1 MQVFALKR
9 LVQLEA
15 KYGPQPTHK
24 EALLHQIIH
33 KLHEVS
39 VTSVYI
45 HGTVLL
51 PLQVQGNNDMDGANF
66 RAVLYFFLCTD
77 GSELAQKVTTFL
89 KVISIRINTAC
100 FYNRKL

>member
-1 MQVFALKR
+1 M
-9 LVQLEA
+9 QLEA
-15 KYGPQPTHK
+15 KYGPQPTDK
-24 EALLHQIIH
+24 EALLHQIIY
-33 KLHEVS
+33 KLREVS
-39 VTSVYI
+39 VTSVYF

-89 KVISIRINTAC
+89 KQFQCVLILHVFIIGNCEGTKD
-100 FYNRKL
+100 NN